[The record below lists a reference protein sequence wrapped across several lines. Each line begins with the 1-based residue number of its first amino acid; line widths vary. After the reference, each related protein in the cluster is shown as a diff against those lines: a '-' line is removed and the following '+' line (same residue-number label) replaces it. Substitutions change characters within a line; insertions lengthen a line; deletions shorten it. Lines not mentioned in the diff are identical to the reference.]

1 MFVVDASVLV
11 AMLKDGDAHNEVSRD
26 WFLKKANGNAK
37 LIAPVIALAEVAAAI
52 ARPTGDE
59 KLATVLLE
67 QLKTSGIEFV
77 DVSRQLAEKAAGIA
91 IAHRLRGCDA
101 VYVALAAEFKM
112 TLVSLDNEHLQ
123 RTKSIITA
131 QLPS

>member
-1 MFVVDASVLV
+1 MFIVDASVLV
-11 AMLKDGDAHNEVSRD
+11 AMFKDGDAHHQNSRE
-26 WFLKKANGNAK
+26 WFAKKARASEK
-37 LIAPVIALAEVAAAI
+37 IIAPVIALTEVAAAI

-59 KLATVLLE
+59 KLASELLK
-67 QLKTSGIEFV
+67 QLKISGIEFV
-77 DVSRQLAEKAAGIA
+77 DVTHQLSEKAAEIA
-91 IAHRLRGCDA
+91 IANRLRGCDSI
-101 VYVALAAEFKM
+101 YVALASEFKM